1 MIAALQGTLVRFP
14 PFHVRKTAPSP
25 PAEAALMQQMRHSI
39 QSADGRL
46 PILSLKTMRAQLEGS
61 MDLWMF
67 RTGARMFSILG
78 GLALFLAVVGVYGL
92 KAYKVAR
99 RTREIGIRMALGA
112 TVRDTLWM
120 VLKEGL
126 WLTLLGAGIGWALSL
141 LIGRL
146 LSNLLYEVSP
156 MDPAVFLAAPLLLA
170 TASPLASYFPAQRA
184 AKVDPM
190 VALRYE

>member
-1 MIAALQGTLVRFP
+1 
-14 PFHVRKTAPSP
+14 
-25 PAEAALMQQMRHSI
+25 
-39 QSADGRL
+39 
-46 PILSLKTMRAQLEGS
+46 

-92 KAYKVAR
+92 KAYTVAR

-170 TASPLASYFPAQRA
+170 TASLLASYFPAQRA